1 MKSFLV
7 PCIVICFFTSSLF
20 AQSNCSKY
28 YPFSEGTT
36 TELTMYDKKG
46 KVSAVVLHA
55 VKDVSSTGSTDVAT
69 MTQVLKDKNG
79 EELTTTE
86 YDITCTGGMVSI
98 DFRSLSQSKMLESM
112 GDVDYEIT
120 GTNLDLPNDLSVGQS
135 LPDAG
140 VNIKMNIGGMN
151 MNMDTDITDRNVI
164 GQETV
169 TTPAGS
175 FDCYIITS
183 TTTFKMGMSK
193 SKQWIAEGVGVVK
206 TEDYNKKGK
215 LQSTSLLT
223 AFSN

>member
-175 FDCYIITS
+175 FECYIITS

>member
-1 MKSFLV
+1 
-7 PCIVICFFTSSLF
+7 
-20 AQSNCSKY
+20 
-28 YPFSEGTT
+28 
-36 TELTMYDKKG
+36 MYDKKG

>member
-55 VKDVSSTGSTDVAT
+55 VKDVSSTGSTDIAT

-175 FDCYIITS
+175 FECYIITS